1 MKIIGLTVT
10 GCAKYIDLLKS
21 LNAKIMVIEEAAE
34 VLESHCAAIL
44 NKNIEHLIM
53 IGDHQQLRPKL
64 ESYFL
69 ESKYKTNISL
79 FERLINNGIE
89 YVKLTK

>member
-1 MKIIGLTVT
+1 
-10 GCAKYIDLLKS
+10 
-21 LNAKIMVIEEAAE
+21 
-34 VLESHCAAIL
+34 
-44 NKNIEHLIM
+44 M

-79 FERLINNGIE
+79 FERLISNGIE